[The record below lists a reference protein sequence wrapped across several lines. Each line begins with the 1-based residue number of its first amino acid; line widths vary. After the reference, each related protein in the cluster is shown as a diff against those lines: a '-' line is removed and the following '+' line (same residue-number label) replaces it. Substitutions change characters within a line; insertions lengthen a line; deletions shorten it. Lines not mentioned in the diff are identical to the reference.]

1 VPKRLLLLLGLLAVV
16 AISAAFSVKHGTSYS
31 WQLTPTGTTAHFR
44 GLSVVSE
51 RTVWVSGYTATDG
64 VVLRTTDKGTT
75 WQSVGPTAATGLQFR
90 DIEAFDANHAVIL
103 SIGNNASDFRVYV
116 TSDGGA
122 HWTQSFT
129 NTDPAAFYD
138 CMSFF
143 DHKRGLAVSDPVNGK
158 FQIISTNDGGMS
170 WHLVSQAGM
179 PPAQPGEAG
188 FAASGECLVT
198 GHGHRAWFGG
208 GGGPE
213 ARVYRTT
220 DGGTTW
226 QVSATPIPSSGSAGI
241 SALAFHDAKHGIATG
256 GDFLAPTNS
265 PNAVAVTSDG
275 GKTWHLAQSTT
286 NHYLS
291 GATFVKGHTA
301 IAVGL
306 SGSDVST
313 DGGETWTTFDTGS
326 FDTVDCAG
334 GDTCWASG
342 ALGRVAYLVRSH

>member
-1 VPKRLLLLLGLLAVV
+1 VLKRTLLLLGLIALV
-16 AISAAFSVKHGTSYS
+16 ATSAAFAKKGKSYS

-44 GLSVVSE
+44 GLSVVNE
-51 RTVWVSGYTATDG
+51 KTVWVSGYTSTEG
-64 VVLRTTDKGTT
+64 VVMRTTDKGKT
-75 WQSVGPTAATGLQFR
+75 WQSVGPPNTAGLQFR
-90 DIEAFDANHAVIL
+90 DIEAFDKNHAVIM
-103 SIGNNASDFRVYV
+103 SIGNTPTDFRMYV

-122 HWTQSFT
+122 HWTQTFT
-129 NTDPAAFYD
+129 NTQPTAFYD

-143 DHKRGLAVSDPVNGK
+143 NNKRGLAVSDPVNGK

-170 WHLVSQAGM
+170 WQLVSQAGM

-208 GGGPE
+208 GGGPQ
-213 ARVYRTT
+213 ARVYRTN

-226 QVSATPIPSSGSAGI
+226 QVSATPIPSSPTAGI
-241 SALAFHDAKHGIATG
+241 SALAFHGDKHGIATG
-256 GDFLAPTNS
+256 GDFLAPTTS

-275 GKTWHLAQSTT
+275 GKTWHSATSTT

-291 GATFVKGHTA
+291 GVTFVKGHTA

-306 SGSDVST
+306 AGSDVST
-313 DGGETWTTFDTGS
+313 DGGETWTTFDAGS
-326 FDTVDCAG
+326 FDTVACAG
-334 GDTCWASG
+334 GEKCWASG
-342 ALGRVAYLVRSH
+342 ASGRVAYLVKSH